1 MRPADKVID
10 VSGAGPQLPPP
21 VVPDPICAHAFLA
34 MQFPPRDLLLAPWL
48 PEKGLAMIA
57 APRGLGK
64 THVALNVAFA
74 VASGGSFLRWRAS
87 AARRVLYV
95 DGEMPAVSLQ
105 ERLARIVAHSTAD
118 LAPDVLAFLAADQCE
133 FGLPDLSTPEGQALL
148 RPRLDPFDLIVLDNL
163 STLCRS
169 GRENEAESWGQ
180 VQAFALELRRANKSV
195 LFVHHTGKGGAQRG
209 TSKREDVLDSVLL
222 LKRPE
227 DYGASQGARFI
238 VQFDKARGFTGADA
252 EPFEAALDPHTGLWS
267 MTAVSESR
275 DAQIRELK
283 GIGYSV
289 REIAEELGVSKSTV
303 DRVLQRLN
311 GGANGHAV

>member
-21 VVPDPICAHAFLA
+21 IVPDPICARAFLA

-118 LAPDVLAFLAADQCE
+118 LAPDVLAFLAADQSE

-227 DYGASQGARFI
+227 DYEASQGARFI

-252 EPFEAALDPHTGLWS
+252 EPFEAALDPHAGLWS
-267 MTAVSESR
+267 MTAVTESR

-283 GIGYSV
+283 ATGYSV
-289 REIAEELGVSKSTV
+289 REIADELGLSKSTV

>member
-1 MRPADKVID
+1 
-10 VSGAGPQLPPP
+10 
-21 VVPDPICAHAFLA
+21 
-34 MQFPPRDLLLAPWL
+34 MQFPRRELLLEPWL

-105 ERLARIVAHSTAD
+105 ERLARIVQHSEAD
-118 LAPDVLAFLAADQCE
+118 LAPGALAFLAADQCE
-133 FGLPDLSTPEGQALL
+133 FGLPDLSTPEGQAAL
-148 RPRLDPFDLIVLDNL
+148 RTRLDPYDLIILDNL

-195 LFVHHTGKGGAQRG
+195 LFIHHTGKGGAQRG

-222 LKRPE
+222 LKRPD
-227 DYGASQGARFI
+227 DYEASQGARFI
-238 VQFDKARGFTGADA
+238 AQFDKARGFTGADA
-252 EPFEAALDPHTGLWS
+252 EPFEAALDPRTGLWS
-267 MTAVSESR
+267 VKAVTETR

-283 GIGYSV
+283 ALGYSN
-289 REIAEELGVSKSTV
+289 REIAEELGVGKSTV
-303 DRVLQRLN
+303 NRVLNRLN
-311 GGANGHAV
+311 GSANGHAS

>member
-1 MRPADKVID
+1 MIQPEDPLKAAVDAFPA
-10 VSGAGPQLPPP
+10 PNLPH
-21 VVPDPICAHAFLA
+21 PICAHVFLA
-34 MQFPPRDLLLAPWL
+34 MRFPARGLLLAPWL
-48 PEKGLAMIA
+48 PQKGLAMLA

-74 VASGGSFLRWRAS
+74 VATGGSFLRWRAD

-105 ERLARIVAHSTAD
+105 ERLARIVDHSPAK
-118 LAPDVLAFLAADQCE
+118 LAPDALAFLAADQCE

-148 RPRLDPFDLIVLDNL
+148 RPRLEPFDLIVLDNL

-169 GRENEAESWGQ
+169 GRENEAESWGH

-227 DYGASQGARFI
+227 DYQPGQGARFI
-238 VQFDKARGFTGADA
+238 VEFDKARGFTGDA
-252 EPFEAALDPHTGLWS
+252 AEAFEAALDPGTGLWS
-267 MTAVSESR
+267 MKPATESR

-283 GIGYSV
+283 EQGLSNRDIAKETGI
-289 REIAEELGVSKSTV
+289 SKSTV
-303 DRVLQRLN
+303 NRVLQRQN
-311 GGANGHAV
+311 GAVNGQAC